1 MNLKVSVFALSV
13 EAIIY
18 LLLYNLHDYT
28 EELTSLLNV
37 NRKQQ
42 VSLLEF
48 CWVLFNIIEEKTY
61 LLVTFSSNL
70 AYCADLTNI
79 TSNKE
84 IYGDSYGVASFQNLI
99 TTKTDVCMPL
109 Y

>member
-1 MNLKVSVFALSV
+1 MNLKVLVFALSV

-48 CWVLFNIIEEKTY
+48 C
-61 LLVTFSSNL
+61 
-70 AYCADLTNI
+70 
-79 TSNKE
+79 
-84 IYGDSYGVASFQNLI
+84 
-99 TTKTDVCMPL
+99 
-109 Y
+109 